1 MHTPHEIFSPILFV
15 SLPSRQSHFLLE
27 DNQELGVICTT
38 KSNVNPIMIM
48 GMVPFSFGSASHQI
62 SVLSIAYFFAC
73 EMLLQ
78 FIQQN
83 HHVIWKVEGGTPTKT
98 FQSSHLW
105 ISLVLAM
112 SMYAS
117 LTLYTNDD
125 SNRNKQ
131 KRSGSFCGLVWKQT
145 MVIYNIPLTQTS
157 IHPLGTWIWPC
168 SWMFWTFVK
177 KHYHVCGT
185 WTHVERVHSV
195 LACSRTQSVKK
206 SKKSKCRKP
215 YSSYNIHMQSRN
227 CIQWLINVFCSYKTF
242 RDMVKHV
249 GWRKEMIIDRWLF
262 SGRTCW
268 MSYYEIDDGCDV
280 GVCAQLMANVSVAC
294 KMFWVKWAE
303 KRYMGCW
310 MSIDSWYNSYYL
322 RNGHTP
328 RWWPYLPHQVL

>member
-1 MHTPHEIFSPILFV
+1 MPVWHFTQTTTVIEIS
-15 SLPSRQSHFLLE
+15 
-27 DNQELGVICTT
+27 
-38 KSNVNPIMIM
+38 K
-48 GMVPFSFGSASHQI
+48 
-62 SVLSIAYFFAC
+62 
-73 EMLLQ
+73 
-78 FIQQN
+78 
-83 HHVIWKVEGGTPTKT
+83 
-98 FQSSHLW
+98 
-105 ISLVLAM
+105 
-112 SMYAS
+112 
-117 LTLYTNDD
+117 
-125 SNRNKQ
+125 

-303 KRYMGCW
+303 SDIWDVECQSTAGTIRITWEMGIHLADGHIYRTKCYKARQVILVPLLQSLVECNTYHW
-310 MSIDSWYNSYYL
+310 PPEVSIGL
-322 RNGHTP
+322 GQP
-328 RWWPYLPHQVL
+328 